1 MGTPITFLDDIEA
14 QPRLSGRLQL
24 LGITFVFESRSFSDP
39 QAERCRQC
47 IFVLTLFYN
56 SATSYEGPD
65 ASFPCWTSTHIMSD
79 CTYQS
84 TRSAPRSDHG
94 GPVDSHPAFTCT
106 ICWQRQAR
114 GSQPKLLGSSAR
126 IVCKPCWRA
135 VLDLSICWVCGECI
149 VRGDEVVSL
158 GWCFWHRGCF
168 GCLLC
173 GTRLDVPARITSSVC
188 SESGR
193 RESDAKG
200 EWSKWDG
207 SANEADNRNTTRR
220 SNTFRR
226 FLRSPGLGLCL
237 DGNANTLSRER
248 RSPWWGTVLT
258 ILPSGRVWLWL

>member
-1 MGTPITFLDDIEA
+1 MGIEA

-106 ICWQRQAR
+106 
-114 GSQPKLLGSSAR
+114 L
-126 IVCKPCWRA
+126 CWRA

-207 SANEADNRNTTRR
+207 
-220 SNTFRR
+220 
-226 FLRSPGLGLCL
+226 
-237 DGNANTLSRER
+237 
-248 RSPWWGTVLT
+248 
-258 ILPSGRVWLWL
+258 GR

>member
-1 MGTPITFLDDIEA
+1 MGIRRARCFISLLDQHSHNVRLHVPVHQIRT
-14 QPRLSGRLQL
+14 QIRPR
-24 LGITFVFESRSFSDP
+24 
-39 QAERCRQC
+39 
-47 IFVLTLFYN
+47 
-56 SATSYEGPD
+56 
-65 ASFPCWTSTHIMSD
+65 WTSRFPSCLHMYD
-79 CTYQS
+79 
-84 TRSAPRSDHG
+84 
-94 GPVDSHPAFTCT
+94 
-106 ICWQRQAR
+106 
-114 GSQPKLLGSSAR
+114 LLAATGTR